1 MKNIVNG
8 KTRRRV
14 RGRLFALTLA
24 TGASISG
31 YAFAQAPSAP
41 VPAGQTAAQTAA
53 PVPTSPAAAQ
63 PPANGETPATNE
75 TAAQETA
82 AQGNAAPEG
91 AQGSDGAQGSAS
103 DDSRLTSTP
112 GSKALGIS
120 ILGNQEAPTS
130 LVIVPWKSSEL
141 GNALGNA
148 PMLDDSRQPVDKD
161 VFMRSLRYYEIRS
174 ESAGHGGMTTGG
186 RENAAAEGGATP
198 PPAARRR

>member
-8 KTRRRV
+8 TARRRI

-24 TGASISG
+24 TGASMSG
-31 YAFAQAPSAP
+31 YAFAQAPVAP
-41 VPAGQTAAQTAA
+41 VPAGQTAAQA
-53 PVPTSPAAAQ
+53 PAQTPGAVPNPAPAAAAQ
-63 PPANGETPATNE
+63 APGQAPAQAPANGETPPTSE
-75 TAAQETA
+75 TAAQET
-82 AQGNAAPEG
+82 
-91 AQGSDGAQGSAS
+91 DGAQGSGS
-103 DDSRLTSTP
+103 DDSKLTSTP

-174 ESAGHGGMTTGG
+174 EPAGHGGMTTGG
-186 RENAAAEGGATP
+186 RENAAAEGSATP